1 MIEIKKLRVLDKEAD
16 AVSINTGKT
25 FALIIKA
32 ERGFLGCG
40 YFDINVA
47 NKVGDVAAIVTGVKT
62 FEDMLNA
69 KLVAVS
75 NEAKKLGIKEDM
87 NGKQALAL
95 MS

>member
-1 MIEIKKLRVLDKEAD
+1 MIELKKVGVLGKEAEGVKID
-16 AVSINTGKT
+16 TGKT
-25 FALIIKA
+25 VALIIKA
-32 ERGFLGCG
+32 EKGFLACG

-47 NKVGDVAAIVTGVKT
+47 NKVGDVAAIVTGVKD

-75 NEAKKLGIKEDM
+75 KEAKKLGITGDM
-87 NGKQALAL
+87 TGKDALAL